1 MNTRNTLLAL
11 VAATALVSCGGDP
24 APTLEANPCN
34 CYQAMEKAE
43 ANYASILDECKVNM
57 NEKAFVNDYA
67 RCKIADIRGVSVDEI
82 PAITPKEQLEL
93 SDVDTGAFAI
103 NPERSSA
110 NWTGTK
116 ITGNKHF
123 GSVKIKEGTFNIEG
137 NTMTAARIVLD
148 MTTIQNRDLESE
160 EERANLVGHLMSAD
174 FFDAEKHPEAVFELT
189 EPATIENNRTD
200 AVGTLTVRGITKP
213 LTISGLNIAD
223 LKKFVAVTGAVTFN
237 RTDYNAS
244 FGSGLAGAIGD
255 NIINDDVAINF
266 SLTANAQ

>member
-1 MNTRNTLLAL
+1 
-11 VAATALVSCGGDP
+11 
-24 APTLEANPCN
+24 
-34 CYQAMEKAE
+34 
-43 ANYASILDECKVNM
+43 
-57 NEKAFVNDYA
+57 
-67 RCKIADIRGVSVDEI
+67 
-82 PAITPKEQLEL
+82 
-93 SDVDTGAFAI
+93 
-103 NPERSSA
+103 
-110 NWTGTK
+110 
-116 ITGNKHF
+116 
-123 GSVKIKEGTFNIEG
+123 
-137 NTMTAARIVLD
+137 
-148 MTTIQNRDLESE
+148 
-160 EERANLVGHLMSAD
+160 MSAD

-189 EPATIENNRTD
+189 ELATIENNRTD